1 MWQSA
6 CSACQIVKSALVDR
20 LGPIPQSNR
29 AHIIKTTNESMK
41 IVVNGAD
48 IQNEEKN
55 WLLDKW
61 QVASGKLGLL
71 VLAAIGVATWHM
83 AHKVCMVICV

>member
-1 MWQSA
+1 MTAASGFSFVVCGNPRA
-6 CSACQIVKSALVDR
+6 PLVKYIVKSDLVDR
-20 LGPIPQSNR
+20 LGPIPPSSR
-29 AHIIKTTNESMK
+29 AHIIKTK
-41 IVVNGAD
+41 IVVNVAD

-71 VLAAIGVATWHM
+71 GLAAIGIWHIKC
-83 AHKVCMVICV
+83 AW